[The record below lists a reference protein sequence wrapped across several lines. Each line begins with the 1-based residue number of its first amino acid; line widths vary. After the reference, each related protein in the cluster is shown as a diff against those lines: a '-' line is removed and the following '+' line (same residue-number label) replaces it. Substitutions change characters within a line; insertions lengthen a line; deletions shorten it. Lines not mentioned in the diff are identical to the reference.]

1 MAPTQPPP
9 SSAPSASSSAPAP
22 LRKFTLHPPSIIGS
36 ASPITAATNYSG
48 LYSVQMLTA
57 ARQALISARQ
67 SAAERHGIRDAN
79 RRNLA
84 ERQANE
90 KRVAEEQAKQKET
103 ERKRKRDEDERRERE
118 RQERVERERQER
130 EREELAQRKK
140 EEEAYQKQVQLEEEA
155 KRLKDE
161 NERQEALARAREAKE
176 KKRIEDEAR
185 AEEERKVKEQQA
197 QAQASA
203 APSQPPADDTS
214 ATAATLGAGLDQND
228 AEERP
233 DVLQDV
239 KMEDVATFAPG
250 DVQTQPLT
258 AGLATAASTNPVAS
272 AASDALFEGDDDEGQ
287 VKVPLRLEKK
297 RKRDHVIDSDA
308 SDSDDQPLVAKA
320 RKLEAPNSSGAPS
333 ASPALQTNGTTSTSA
348 ARPASQGASTTKI
361 NNSTPRQTA
370 VERKLQEEKFVKHS
384 IPIKPPAPGT
394 ATAFYLPSH
403 SLVPPQ
409 QHSELPEPTPK
420 RQADVTGDFSI
431 AKPGTQIAFN
441 TFHTWAESYLRPFG
455 EDDLAF
461 LAPKPHDV
469 TPYIIPPL
477 GKHYTEVWEE
487 EDSGLPVAS
496 TSAYASPLEPPP
508 LTRTKPEHLTED
520 ASGAEHVT
528 LGPLSE
534 RLVAALAFDEGG
546 DEEEELD
553 GAEGRVNG
561 QIDRRSA
568 VTDRGIVVPDKR
580 TIVDAVELEERIK
593 RELRFIGLLP
603 EDDVDWSL
611 REDDEVSSALRACQR
626 QLYHQTTLNE
636 ARKAV
641 LSGIVKDRMA
651 YQDFETARDAQER
664 IIENGWSKRQKV
676 DKKKKSKRERERD
689 RRERHHAGG
698 GHEEHSSLTTGK
710 HMSLALLEAMD
721 KRNRL
726 IGSLQPLF
734 DDEEEQGRFY
744 GLPEKSVYEGVEEK
758 ILEQEEQDEAFSL
771 L

>member
-1 MAPTQPPP
+1 MGPTQPL
-9 SSAPSASSSAPAP
+9 SSSTSVASSGAPAP

-36 ASPITAATNYSG
+36 ASPITAAANYSG
-48 LYSVQMLTA
+48 PYSVQMLTA

-79 RRNLA
+79 RKNLA

-103 ERKRKRDEDERRERE
+103 DRKRKRDEDERRERE
-118 RQERVERERQER
+118 RQERIERERVERERDE
-130 EREELAQRKK
+130 ATQRKK
-140 EEEAYQKQVQLEEEA
+140 EEEAYQKQMQQEEEA
-155 KRLKDE
+155 KRIKDE
-161 NERQEALARAREAKE
+161 KDRQEALLRAREAKE

-185 AEEERKVKEQQA
+185 AEEERKHQEHGAPDRSAKVDSVVPEA
-197 QAQASA
+197 AEGPSSADVRSSDAS
-203 APSQPPADDTS
+203 Q
-214 ATAATLGAGLDQND
+214 ATAAELPLSTD
-228 AEERP
+228 
-233 DVLQDV
+233 DV
-239 KMEDVATFAPG
+239 KMEDVAAPSQSLAQ
-250 DVQTQPLT
+250 VPQPAPLR
-258 AGLATAASTNPVAS
+258 AAVASKAPS
-272 AASDALFEGDDDEGQ
+272 AASATVNAMLEGDEDEDQ
-287 VKVPLRLEKK
+287 VKVPLRHEKK

-308 SDSDDQPLVAKA
+308 SDSDDQPLIAKA
-320 RKLEAPNSSGAPS
+320 RKLEAPSSNGAPS
-333 ASPALQTNGTTSTSA
+333 ASPAVNGTRSASA
-348 ARPASQGASTTKI
+348 APLAPETSKPGGASAGP
-361 NNSTPRQTA
+361 SRQSA
-370 VERKLQEEKFVKHS
+370 IEKKLQEEKFVKHS

-409 QHSELPEPTPK
+409 PHTDPPEPTPK
-420 RQADVTGDFSI
+420 RQADVTGDFSV
-431 AKPGTQIAFN
+431 AKPGTQIAHH
-441 TFHTWAESYLRPFG
+441 TFHTWAEAYLRPFG

-496 TSAYASPLEPPP
+496 TSVYASPLEPPP
-508 LTRTKPEHLTED
+508 LTRTRPENLTED
-520 ASGAEHVT
+520 TSGVEHVT

-546 DEEEELD
+546 DDEDSNDD
-553 GAEGRVNG
+553 GRENG
-561 QIDRRSA
+561 VSDGTGAVIPDR
-568 VTDRGIVVPDKR
+568 R

-641 LSGIVKDRMA
+641 LSSIVKDRMA

-689 RRERHHAGG
+689 RRERHHANASGAT
-698 GHEEHSSLTTGK
+698 HEDHSALTTGK

-726 IGSLQPLF
+726 IASLQPLF

-744 GLPEKSVYEGVEEK
+744 GLPEKSVYEGLEEA
-758 ILEQEEQDEAFSL
+758 IIEQEEEDEAFSL